1 MADQS
6 VEVKE
11 INEQNNGKTPFP
23 MLLKRQKLSKQPILT
38 HCPGMSLKK
47 EEFYGPEDLLIG
59 NRINIFGRDCLI
71 FDCDTCTKQFYKE
84 AFDHDMVPICLRKAR
99 VNTTYQPV
107 PPYNG
112 YGTPEDSLGSV
123 YSL

>member
-1 MADQS
+1 
-6 VEVKE
+6 
-11 INEQNNGKTPFP
+11 
-23 MLLKRQKLSKQPILT
+23 MLLKRQKLAKTPILT

-47 EEFYGPEDLLIG
+47 EEFYTPEDLLIG
-59 NRINIFGRDCLI
+59 NRVTIFGRECMIYDV
-71 FDCDTCTKQFYKE
+71 DATTKQWYKE
-84 AFDHDMVPICLRKAR
+84 VYDIDQVPIQLRKPRA
-99 VNTTYQPV
+99 NITYNPT